1 MADVLTSEADENFHL
16 STWDRDI
23 LYADRSSEDEQL
35 LIRLFLRKTKST
47 NMAGGL
53 NVKFTFCFT
62 EITPEPLDA
71 DKRSL
76 VQ

>member
-1 MADVLTSEADENFHL
+1 MADVLTSEVDENFHL

-47 NMAGGL
+47 NHGGL
-53 NVKFTFCFT
+53 S
-62 EITPEPLDA
+62 
-71 DKRSL
+71 KRKIHISFYGDNS
-76 VQ
+76 